1 MKNQQRV
8 QRQPTSYNY
17 MLPIAQILFT
27 LNSVLISLYDYWYFI
42 KLWDQ
47 TNKYFLWSETNSHI
61 QRSMIGFNTIQ
72 NDLLLIV

>member
-42 KLWDQ
+42 KLWDE